1 MELPQIVP
9 VLQVMEYPEFQRSP
23 QMVVS
28 ENGDIYNIYIYTNGY
43 VAISTGK
50 MDEHVDEPSSG

>member
-28 ENGDIYNIYIYTNGY
+28 ENGDIYI
-43 VAISTGK
+43 
-50 MDEHVDEPSSG
+50 